1 MGAWGLGSFD
11 NDDAMDWMVDFSE
24 KQNIAFLEE
33 TFDLVLSNGDS
44 EYIAAFYGSNAI
56 AAAEIVAAAI
66 GNISNSFPEHYLNK
80 SDEIEVET
88 IYLPRLK
95 AAITQDIITKAKSAL
110 VLVKS
115 NKNSELRQLWEEV
128 DDYSDWLNDVGELE
142 KRLN

>member
-80 SDEIEVET
+80 SDEIEVEK
-88 IYLPRLK
+88 IDLPKLK

-128 DDYSDWLNDVGELE
+128 DDYSDWLNDMGELE